1 MTAIFVLAHA
11 PLATAFLQVAKHV
24 YPDCSDRLTAI
35 DVVPDS
41 DIIAIEQHLRA
52 ALAKHGGQEIL
63 LLVDVVGAS
72 PCNAAAKLSDLP
84 NVGVVV
90 GLNVSMLWRVLCY
103 SSEPLDA
110 LINRAIDGAKVGVQ
124 QVFRTKPQSLPLRR
138 DNHAHDENSGQ
149 Q

>member
-11 PLATAFLQVAKHV
+11 PLATAFLHLAKHV
-24 YPDCSDRLTAI
+24 YPDCSGQLTAI
-35 DVVPDS
+35 DVTPDS
-41 DIIAIEQHLRA
+41 DVIEIERHLRT
-52 ALAKHGGQEIL
+52 ALAAHGAQEIL
-63 LLVDVVGAS
+63 VLVDVVGAS

-84 NVGVVV
+84 NVGVVA

-110 LINRAIDGAKVGVQ
+110 LINRAVEGAKVGVQ
-124 QVFRTKPQSLPLRR
+124 QVVRTRPQCQPQRR
-138 DNHAHDENSGQ
+138 DKHAHDEDSGQ

>member
-11 PLATAFLQVAKHV
+11 PLATAFLQVAMHV
-24 YPDCSDRLTAI
+24 YPDCSDRLAAI
-35 DVVPDS
+35 DVAPDS

-52 ALAKHGGQEIL
+52 ALAEHSAQEVL
-63 LLVDVVGAS
+63 VLVDVVGAS

-84 NVGVVV
+84 NVGVVA

-103 SSEPLDA
+103 SNEPLDA
-110 LINRAIDGAKVGVQ
+110 LINRAVDGAKVGVQ
-124 QVFRTKPQSLPLRR
+124 QVFRTKPKNLPQRR